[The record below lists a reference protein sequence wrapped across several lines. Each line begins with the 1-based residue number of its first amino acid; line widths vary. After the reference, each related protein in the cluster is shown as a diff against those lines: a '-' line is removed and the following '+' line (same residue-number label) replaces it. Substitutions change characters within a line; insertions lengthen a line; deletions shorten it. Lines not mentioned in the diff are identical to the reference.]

1 MRGLLDRLGSQRR
14 IDVVESIGANL
25 RALLNARQGS
35 ALTATDFG
43 VIDFVEVVHDLP
55 GAVTKVQESI
65 RDTIQ
70 LYEPR
75 LRNIT
80 VRFVPGPDP
89 LRLSF
94 EVTARLADDK
104 RRIVRFATSL
114 EAGGRFDVT

>member
-35 ALTATDFG
+35 APTATDFG

>member
-1 MRGLLDRLGSQRR
+1 MRGLLDRLGSHRR
-14 IDVVESIGANL
+14 LDVVESIGENL
-25 RALLNARQGS
+25 RALLNARQGNS
-35 ALTATDFG
+35 PTAPDFG

-55 GAVTKVQESI
+55 GSVSKVQDSI

-70 LYEPR
+70 RYEPR
-75 LRNIT
+75 LRNIA
-80 VRFVPGPDP
+80 VRFVPGADP

-104 RRIVRFATSL
+104 RRTVRFSTSL